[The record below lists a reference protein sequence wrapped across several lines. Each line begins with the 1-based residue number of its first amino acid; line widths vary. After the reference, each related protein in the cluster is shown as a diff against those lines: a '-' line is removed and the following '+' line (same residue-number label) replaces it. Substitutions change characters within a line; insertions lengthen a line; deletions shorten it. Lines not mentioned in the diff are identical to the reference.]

1 MRSSVAALQ
10 QLSSAEARQIPIC
23 AKKAAI
29 EGAAREL
36 HLRGRR
42 SCEKAAKELQV
53 AAAFRFIRGATKKAA
68 NANAAQQKFDFKSQ
82 ILSRKLQQKQKNFN
96 KI

>member
-1 MRSSVAALQ
+1 VSNSHSR
-10 QLSSAEARQIPIC
+10 
-23 AKKAAI
+23 KKAAI

-42 SCEKAAKELQV
+42 SCKTPAKKLRT

-68 NANAAQQKFDFKSQ
+68 NAGAAQQKFDFKSQ
-82 ILSRKLQQKQKNFN
+82 ILSRKLQQKQK
-96 KI
+96 I